1 MRATRMPVRSGREP
15 VANSVVAVRCSNP
28 DARDVCGCERRAS
41 HDRASS
47 TISWRTRRASV
58 ACCARVPGTVASIIV
73 TTAAT
78 PAIPFT
84 NLGCRSN
91 CATRTPMGS
100 CTQAIST
107 LLPSVNRARGQRLPA
122 TRATIPRMSDFR
134 RGAWAIRIASV
145 MGTLLLA
152 FTALTHAQAAR
163 TVQDGVFTDAQAA
176 RGQALY
182 GQRCAGCH
190 GPALTPGTAVTGSGA
205 QAPILFGDAF
215 VAKWRAEPL
224 SELFIKIRYTMP
236 PAAPTPLT
244 SEQAVD
250 LVAHILKTSGFP
262 AGKTDLPAADMETS
276 GIRWPAVARAAATPA
291 RTYPPVGT
299 LAQLMRSVFF
309 PNSNLI
315 FTVQT
320 RDPAA
325 PVPPPPPTAQGVGTS
340 VFEWGMAIYAG
351 WPVVENA
358 AAALADASPLMLTPG
373 LRCENGNLAPVND
386 ADWIRFTEDT
396 IAVAKR
402 TLRLSQTRNQDAVS
416 EITGDLSDACA
427 ACHQAYRDVGRG
439 RGAAP
444 GAAGAGRCASRVR

>member
-1 MRATRMPVRSGREP
+1 M
-15 VANSVVAVRCSNP
+15 
-28 DARDVCGCERRAS
+28 S
-41 HDRASS
+41 H
-47 TISWRTRRASV
+47 V
-58 ACCARVPGTVASIIV
+58 
-73 TTAAT
+73 
-78 PAIPFT
+78 
-84 NLGCRSN
+84 
-91 CATRTPMGS
+91 
-100 CTQAIST
+100 
-107 LLPSVNRARGQRLPA
+107 
-122 TRATIPRMSDFR
+122 
-134 RGAWAIRIASV
+134 RIAWLT
-145 MGTLLLA
+145 GALLLTLA
-152 FTALTHAQAAR
+152 ALMQAQTPAAR
-163 TVQDGVFTDAQAA
+163 TVQDGIFTDAQAA
-176 RGQALY
+176 RGQTLY

-190 GPALTPGTAVTGSGA
+190 GPALAGA
-205 QAPILFGDAF
+205 QAPPLAGDAF
-215 VAKWRAEPL
+215 VAKWRTEPL
-224 SELFIKIRYTMP
+224 SALFIKIRYTMPPQTP

-250 LVAHILKTSGFP
+250 LVAHVLKSNAFP

-276 GIRWPAVARAAATPA
+276 AIRWPAVARTAAAPVP
-291 RTYPPVGT
+291 RIYPPAGT

-340 VFEWGMAIYAG
+340 VFEWGMGIYTG

-358 AAALADASPLMLTPG
+358 AAAIADASPLMLTPG
-373 LRCENGNLAPVND
+373 LRCENGTLAPVND
-386 ADWIRFTEDT
+386 PDWIRFTEDT

-402 TLRLSQTRNQDAVS
+402 TLRLAQTRSQDAVS

-444 GAAGAGRCASRVR
+444 GAGGGGRCASRVR